1 MLREPWARHVFYFIG
16 SLLNSD
22 DLERVCATKS
32 KMTFVLCNIN
42 SSKPDDDDDANILRA
57 ATFTRQ
63 CPRAPLR
70 LVVLRVNKL
79 KVASNLGLPRSWCF
93 ALNSLKTSLAA
104 TNSLCPGVS
113 TLVLNLVLRNVARPP
128 PYTSDG
134 RAAVARKVHGVD
146 VLCHERLDARPVL
159 RGQDVSGSCVR
170 VRQSWC
176 TIIGRAVPRDGP
188 DRAQSLADE
197 T

>member
-93 ALNSLKTSLAA
+93 ALNSLKTVFGG
-104 TNSLCPGVS
+104 N
-113 TLVLNLVLRNVARPP
+113 
-128 PYTSDG
+128 
-134 RAAVARKVHGVD
+134 
-146 VLCHERLDARPVL
+146 
-159 RGQDVSGSCVR
+159 
-170 VRQSWC
+170 
-176 TIIGRAVPRDGP
+176 
-188 DRAQSLADE
+188 
-197 T
+197 

>member
-79 KVASNLGLPRSWCF
+79 KVASNLGLAS
-93 ALNSLKTSLAA
+93 
-104 TNSLCPGVS
+104 V
-113 TLVLNLVLRNVARPP
+113 LVLCAEFAQNL
-128 PYTSDG
+128 
-134 RAAVARKVHGVD
+134 
-146 VLCHERLDARPVL
+146 
-159 RGQDVSGSCVR
+159 
-170 VRQSWC
+170 
-176 TIIGRAVPRDGP
+176 IGGN
-188 DRAQSLADE
+188 
-197 T
+197 